1 LTAKPPSG
9 TEPPQSWPSTTPQ
22 LAGPLGGLTP
32 HVPRVAP
39 TAIVHVPVQQS
50 EAPAQAS
57 PACPQ
62 NDEAWHVPFEQSD
75 EQQSL
80 PAAQALP
87 RVLHVALRDAHA
99 PVTQLWLQH
108 SPFAVHA
115 VWSEPHAGYRH
126 TFPAQS
132 PLQQSPAVVH
142 PAPSPRQLPL
152 PPPVPPKTPGVS
164 DASGPAPTP
173 PSPEPDASSFP
184 DGPVS
189 DAAVASGP

>member
-1 LTAKPPSG
+1 
-9 TEPPQSWPSTTPQ
+9 
-22 LAGPLGGLTP
+22 
-32 HVPRVAP
+32 
-39 TAIVHVPVQQS
+39 
-50 EAPAQAS
+50 
-57 PACPQ
+57 
-62 NDEAWHVPFEQSD
+62 SD

-132 PLQQSPAVVH
+132 PLQQSPAAVH

-152 PPPVPPKTPGVS
+152 PPPAPPKTPAAPPAPGRGRPRPPPPVPPKTPGVS

-189 DAAVASGP
+189 DAAVASGPGAPAQ